1 MLFSRRRNFLLFL
14 RKMKI
19 MLDKLPPCPY
29 NNSCKPRWTVSS
41 AGMSTCLTCMG
52 SQVRVLYC
60 PPSSR
65 TKKDIYAKNPEVS
78 TASGFFCAHFLKLE
92 KKISKRVLAKS
103 VDLNLY
109 PRDFGPLFR
118 EFFGEAALFY
128 SRQNVEFE
136 QVFLLVLLDG
146 HSECMCHCV
155 DTGKAQNTL
164 GGFKMTIENARA
176 LQEQLANEAI
186 AQLNIPGSESS
197 QSGR

>member
-78 TASGFFCAHFLKLE
+78 TTSGFFCTQFLKSK
-92 KKISKRVLAKS
+92 KKISKSVLAKS

-109 PRDFGPLFR
+109 PRDFWPLFR
-118 EFFGEAALFY
+118 KFFEKAALFC
-128 SRQNVEFE
+128 SRQNVEFK
-136 QVFLLVLLDG
+136 QVVLLILLNR
-146 HSECMCHCV
+146 HSECMRHDV
-155 DTGKAQNTL
+155 GTGKA
-164 GGFKMTIENARA
+164 R
-176 LQEQLANEAI
+176 
-186 AQLNIPGSESS
+186 NIPEDSI
-197 QSGR
+197 